1 MKGCAENFPSGTN
14 LEAECSCSGL
24 IPWSLEIEG
33 VLSEALS
40 FSESFS
46 EGTGVDASSSLTGV
60 ESEDFEVMLVGTQ
73 TVPRCLWP
81 DTTF

>member
-1 MKGCAENFPSGTN
+1 MEGCAENFPSGTN
-14 LEAECSCSGL
+14 LETECSCSGL